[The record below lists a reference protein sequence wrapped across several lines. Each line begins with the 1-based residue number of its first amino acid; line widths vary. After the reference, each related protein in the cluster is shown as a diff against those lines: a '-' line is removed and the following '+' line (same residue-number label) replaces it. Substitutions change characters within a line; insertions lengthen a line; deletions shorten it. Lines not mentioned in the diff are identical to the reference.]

1 MYFSDYLKS
10 CREHVNLTQ
19 DELVSEL
26 YNHDI
31 EHFEGLDANTIS
43 KWERAITHPKAS
55 KKVAVIKFFQTRT
68 GFPLPCLPHTNA
80 KEIESLI
87 CKSGVKNLT
96 GNSKEL
102 ILAFPSESMHIEDF
116 TLYPLRDS
124 ERIDSLL
131 SINMDIH
138 KSVNPDY
145 TQVSQEQFKAWALH
159 PSNFFMLCE
168 YKDALAGIF
177 FTLRLKPEVFEK
189 LMQFKMKKSEITTD
203 DFASFEEEGCNFML
217 SFYAL
222 NQKIASLLFIRYY
235 SHLIANQT
243 NITQVGVLS
252 GHDEV
257 AKIVKNMNLKER
269 AEYKTDEGETIYAYQ
284 ANLANILAS
293 EAFVNMILTKQD
305 CLEA

>member
-26 YNHDI
+26 YNQDI

-68 GFPLPCLPHTNA
+68 GLPLPCLPQTNV
-80 KEIESLI
+80 KGIESLI
-87 CKSGVKNLT
+87 CQSGVKNLT

-102 ILAFPSESMHIEDF
+102 ILAFPSESMDIEDF
-116 TLYPLRDS
+116 KVFPVRDS
-124 ERIDSLL
+124 ERIDTILSL
-131 SINMDIH
+131 NMDVH
-138 KSVNPDY
+138 KSTNLDY
-145 TQVSQEQFKAWALH
+145 TQVSQEQFKAWSLH

-168 YKDALAGIF
+168 YKDSLAGLF

-189 LMQFKMKKSEITTD
+189 LMHFKMKISEISPD
-203 DFASFEEEGCNFML
+203 DFASFDEIGSNYLL

-235 SHLIANQT
+235 AHLIANQT
-243 NITQVGVLS
+243 NIDQVGVLS
-252 GHDEV
+252 SHSEV
-257 AKIVKNMNLKER
+257 AKIVQNMNLKEL
-269 AEYKTDEGETIYAYQ
+269 EQSKIQEGETIHAYQ
-284 ANLANILAS
+284 ASLANILAS
-293 EAFVNMILTKQD
+293 EAFVNMILTKQN
-305 CLEA
+305 CLES